1 MLIVI
6 HSTVQKLVLTFK
18 CLKKQRIKVY
28 HNVQRVDMNMVKKI
42 RTKNISLFRLTQ
54 KMLFEWLGAATGSGP
69 SQTIANC

>member
-6 HSTVQKLVLTFK
+6 HGTVQKLVLTFK

-54 KMLFEWLGAATGSGP
+54 KMLFEWLGA
-69 SQTIANC
+69 